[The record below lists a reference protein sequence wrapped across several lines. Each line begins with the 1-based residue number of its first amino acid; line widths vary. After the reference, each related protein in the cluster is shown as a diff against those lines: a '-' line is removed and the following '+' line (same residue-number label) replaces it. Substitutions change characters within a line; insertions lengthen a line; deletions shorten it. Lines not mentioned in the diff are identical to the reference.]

1 MLETF
6 VKVCRFHFLFWSN
19 YSKYYR
25 EQIIISIPLID
36 IKSYYF
42 EDALD
47 LLDFLKQMYSF

>member
-1 MLETF
+1 MPETF
-6 VKVCRFHFLFWSN
+6 VKVCHFHFLFWSN